1 MGGGGGGLVCRAEQG
16 ASQSH
21 PPLDNSNDSQKVQGI
36 ATGKLALRATD
47 LGMEQEAWPWG
58 WELRSLSL

>member
-1 MGGGGGGLVCRAEQG
+1 MGGGGLVCRAKQG

-21 PPLDNSNDSQKVQGI
+21 PLDNSNDSQKVHGI
-36 ATGKLALRATD
+36 AVGKPALRTTD
-47 LGMEQEAWPWG
+47 LDMEQGAWSWG

>member
-1 MGGGGGGLVCRAEQG
+1 MEAWSAGPSRELR
-16 ASQSH
+16 SLTH
-21 PPLDNSNDSQKVQGI
+21 PLDNSNDSQKVQGI

-47 LGMEQEAWPWG
+47 LGVEQGAWPWG